1 MQPDRVLRNAWLE
14 TLTDL
19 GAPTGADTLLI
30 GPYAEFL
37 ADQLP
42 GPTGDTASGVA
53 TLGVAT
59 VPEGATPLE
68 TGFPDGS
75 FDAAVVMSAWKTP
88 AGILPVVIE
97 AARTVR
103 SGGTVWIGEIDPKA
117 LTRSMPAA
125 RRYGLLYR
133 SFPAVA
139 DEVRRRFRSAEAIGI
154 EAVRAGLQD
163 VDETKVDLPVATI
176 GSVEEG
182 VAAVRSGIWPGTDM
196 LDEASLDS
204 LLGRVEA
211 SLAPPTRFPVVAT
224 LPFLIVRSRRP

>member
-1 MQPDRVLRNAWLE
+1 MD

-19 GAPTGADTLLI
+19 GAPTGADTLLL

-37 ADQLP
+37 ADRLP
-42 GPTGDTASGVA
+42 GPTGDTAPGVA

-59 VPEGATPLE
+59 VPEGATPRA
-68 TGFPDGS
+68 TGFPDAS
-75 FDAAVVMSAWKTP
+75 FDAAVVLSAWDTP
-88 AGILPVVIE
+88 AGILPVVTE
-97 AARTVR
+97 AARAVR
-103 SGGTVWIGEIDPKA
+103 SGGAVWIGEIDPKA

-133 SFPAVA
+133 SFPVVA
-139 DEVRRRFRSAEAIGI
+139 AEVRRRFRSAEAIGI
-154 EAVRAGLQD
+154 EAVRAGLHD

-196 LDEASLDS
+196 LDEASLDF
-204 LLGRVEA
+204 LLGEVEA

-224 LPFLIVRSRRP
+224 LPWLIVRARRP